1 MKIGLFFGSFNPIH
15 IGHMAIAQYMIEHT
29 DIDKIWMV
37 VSPQNPFK
45 EKSSLL
51 DQNHRLSLVSV
62 ATEDDFSL
70 EASNIEF
77 SMPVPSYTI
86 DTLVHIKE
94 KYPENEYALI
104 MGGDNL
110 ENFHKWKN
118 HQSILNAHHIYV
130 YPRPNTKGS
139 QFDQHPKVHLTRAPL
154 MDISSVF
161 IRKCISEKKK
171 VNYFLPP
178 KVWKYVNEMNFYK
191 K

>member
-29 DIDKIWMV
+29 DLDKIWMV

-45 EKSSLL
+45 EKSTLL
-51 DQNHRLSLVSV
+51 DQKHRLALVRI
-62 ATEDDFSL
+62 ATEEDSTLD
-70 EASNIEF
+70 ASNIEF
-77 SMPVPSYTI
+77 SLPVPSYTI
-86 DTLVHIKE
+86 DTLVYIKE
-94 KYPENEYALI
+94 KYPNDEFALI

-118 HQSILNAHHIYV
+118 HQRILEDHDIFV
-130 YPRPNTKGS
+130 YPRPNTKAS
-139 QFDQHPKVHLTRAPL
+139 QFDKHPKVHLTQAPL

-161 IRKCISEKKK
+161 IRKCIVEKKK
-171 VNYFLPP
+171 VYYFLPN
-178 KVWKYVNEMNFYK
+178 KVWQYVDEMNFYK